1 MDITRAIHYAI
12 LDKLVKDT
20 DLIELLG
27 NDNIRVDIGARSD
40 EYPYIVFNVDF
51 SVGTDTPL
59 VGTGRMEMHLWD
71 ENPLTTRVNEIRGEI
86 VKLLDCSEIILNGGE
101 AKGVR
106 IFWDNSLKV
115 PDSVEH
121 IQHIVLL
128 FSVKL
133 IRSIDLNY

>member
-1 MDITRAIHYAI
+1 MDITRAVNHAI
-12 LDKLVKDT
+12 LEILVSDS

-27 NDNIRVDIGARSD
+27 NDNIRVDIAARSD
-40 EYPYIVFNVDF
+40 EYPYIVFNVDL
-51 SVGTDTPL
+51 SVGADTPL
-59 VGTGRMEMHLWD
+59 VGTGRLEMHLWD

-86 VKLLDCSEIILNGGE
+86 VKLLDCTELILDGGE
-101 AKGVR
+101 AKGIR

-121 IQHIVLL
+121 IQHVVLL

>member
-1 MDITRAIHYAI
+1 MDITRAINYAI
-12 LDKLVKDT
+12 LDKLVKDS

-27 NDNIRVDIGARSD
+27 NNNIRVDIGARSD
-40 EYPYIVFNVDF
+40 EYPYIVFNVDI
-51 SVGTDTPL
+51 SVGVGTPL
-59 VGTGRMEMHLWD
+59 VGIGRLEMHLWD
-71 ENPLTTRVNEIRGEI
+71 SNPLTTRVNEMRGRI
-86 VKLLDCSEIILNGGE
+86 VKLLDCSELILDGGE
-101 AKGVR
+101 AKGIR

-115 PDSVEH
+115 PDSVEN

>member
-1 MDITRAIHYAI
+1 MDITRAINHAI
-12 LDKLVKDT
+12 LERLVSDIE
-20 DLIELLG
+20 LIELLG
-27 NDNIRVDIGARSD
+27 NNNIRVDIGARSD
-40 EYPYIVFNVDF
+40 EYPYIVFNVDI
-51 SVGTDTPL
+51 SVGTGTPL
-59 VGTGRMEMHLWD
+59 VGTGRLEMHLWD
-71 ENPLTTRVNEIRGEI
+71 KNPLTTRVNEIRGKI
-86 VKLLDCSEIILNGGE
+86 IKLLDCSKLMLSGGE

-106 IFWDNSLKV
+106 VFWDNSLKI